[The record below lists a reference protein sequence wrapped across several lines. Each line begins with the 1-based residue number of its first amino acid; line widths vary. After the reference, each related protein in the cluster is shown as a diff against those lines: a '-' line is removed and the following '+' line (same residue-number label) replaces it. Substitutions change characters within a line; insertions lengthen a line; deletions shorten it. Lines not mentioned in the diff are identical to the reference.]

1 MKSHQKALFLAT
13 LVLGGMAAAGPLQAQ
28 SSRTERPLG
37 VYIDVSYINLG
48 SQPRWM
54 ALGPELEWRPV
65 RQISLNP
72 DLAFWFADTLRGSIR
87 IIPGLTAN
95 LRLKRLFLGGGLVWR
110 AREWDPDL
118 NGRFVPKFQIG
129 YQMGPARI
137 ALTMHVPGGI
147 YDVALGLT
155 IATRIGRP
163 GGREP
168 ED

>member
-1 MKSHQKALFLAT
+1 MNRKSVVILAT
-13 LVLGGMAAAGPLQAQ
+13 LAILGTAAAGPLQAQ
-28 SSRTERPLG
+28 PSRNERPLG
-37 VYIDVSYINLG
+37 VYIDIAYINLA
-48 SQPRWM
+48 SHPRWM
-54 ALGPELEWRPV
+54 ALGPELEWRPA
-65 RQISLNP
+65 RMFSLNP
-72 DLAFWFADTLRGSIR
+72 EVAFWFADTFRGSIR

-95 LRLKRLFLGGGLVWR
+95 LRLNRLFLGGGLVWR
-110 AREWDPDL
+110 APEWDPDA

-129 YQMGPARI
+129 FLMGPARI

-168 ED
+168 D

>member
-1 MKSHQKALFLAT
+1 MLNRKTIAWLAASII
-13 LVLGGMAAAGPLQAQ
+13 LGTAAAGPLQAQ
-28 SSRTERPLG
+28 AQRNERPLG
-37 VYIDVSYINLG
+37 IYVDISYINLF

-54 ALGPELEWRPV
+54 ALGAELEWRPA
-65 RQISLNP
+65 RQFSLNP
-72 DLAFWFADTLRGSIR
+72 ELGFWFADTFRGSIR
-87 IIPGLTAN
+87 IVPGLTAN
-95 LRLKRLFLGGGLVWR
+95 LRFNRLFLGGGLVWR
-110 AREWDPDL
+110 APEWDPDV

-129 YQMGPARI
+129 YLMGPARI
-137 ALTMHVPGGI
+137 ALAMYVPGGI

>member
-1 MKSHQKALFLAT
+1 MMNRKTIVFLAGLIIFGT
-13 LVLGGMAAAGPLQAQ
+13 AAAGSLQAQ
-28 SSRTERPLG
+28 PQMSHRPLG
-37 VYIDVSYINLG
+37 IYIDISYINLG

-54 ALGPELEWRPV
+54 AIGPELEWRPV
-65 RQISLNP
+65 GLLSINP
-72 DLAFWFADTLRGSIR
+72 DVSFWFADTFRGSIR

-110 AREWDPDL
+110 AHEWAPDV

-155 IATRIGRP
+155 LATRIGRP